1 MEFSPYHK
9 KESKSTM
16 SDVKERTHTY
26 NAEATVLSG
35 HLQLPLAQKI
45 EPQAHSKLAEAGGYF
60 NQRSDG
66 YRLESV
72 VSFSS
77 AYSHV
82 SGNRSLKPGEGWH
95 TMTTTV
101 VEGLNVMEVLTAD
114 RVVGQIITEHPLEG
128 YVPSISFLGTHFE
141 NLRINGQPVELD
153 LNPDIFGSKPAD
165 DAPYTKDKGFL
176 GRVSSQYERI
186 RKHKDL
192 PTELQERYNLF
203 SSTLGASEAVECSL
217 VNQANGGFPG
227 KSFGHVI
234 KVPGFGTITLAKLT
248 VKHEE
253 AHEKTKAPMKT
264 TFNLTMI
271 DLKLGCVICG
281 DIPIG
286 GGTSNGGTHP

>member
-1 MEFSPYHK
+1 
-9 KESKSTM
+9 M

-26 NAEATVLSG
+26 NAEATVLKG
-35 HLQLPLAQKI
+35 HLKLPLAQKI
-45 EPQAHSKLAEAGGYF
+45 EPQAHSKLAETGGYLS
-60 NQRSDG
+60 QRSDG
-66 YRLESV
+66 FQLESV

-82 SGNRSLKPGEGWH
+82 AGNRSLKSGEGWQ

-114 RVVGQIITEHPLEG
+114 RVVGQMITEHPLEG

-141 NLRINGQPVELD
+141 NLRINGQPLELD

-217 VNQANGGFPG
+217 VNQADGGYPG

-234 KVPGFGTITLAKLT
+234 KIPGFGTITLAKLP
-248 VKHEE
+248 VKHESP
-253 AHEKTKAPMKT
+253 HPKTKAPTKT
-264 TFNLTMI
+264 TFTLTMI
-271 DLKLGCVICG
+271 DLNLGCVISG
-281 DIPIG
+281 RVPIG
-286 GGTSNGGTHP
+286 GGSSNGGHY